1 MNLTF
6 KNELNDLILT
16 KMSAKEL
23 DLFIALLIKFSE
35 LKTDKIKV
43 SFLEIKKIMGI
54 NPRTSNKQFVNTLDK
69 MIIKSHQAIQKTEIA
84 KGKKKYLSII
94 TTTIFDEEEMTI
106 ESRINPDFKNLFEVD
121 NEKGAYTILDLK
133 ALVNFKSKY
142 SKNLYRLLK
151 QWETTGIK
159 EFSIDEFRT
168 SVDVPKTYLMKQIDQ
183 KVLTPILKE
192 LSEFFPGLNIEKFK
206 NGRGSKV
213 AKLIF
218 TWKRIERKKKVTKK
232 QEMAVPGTGTGAK
245 KLYNKELAAEK
256 TSEVEKELENLKAE
270 ERLAEIVNT
279 NLSNNVVEGTIKKVT
294 ASEYME
300 IYYDYLKANN
310 IEHSLYVKK
319 GFDMMNKGKLEIIQ
333 ENKKAL

>member
-106 ESRINPDFKNLFEVD
+106 ESRINPDFKNLFEID
-121 NEKGAYTILDLK
+121 NEKGVYTILDLK

-151 QWETTGIK
+151 QWETIGIK

-192 LSEFFPGLNIEKFK
+192 LPEFFPGLNMEKFK
-206 NGRGSKV
+206 NGRGGKV
-213 AKLIF
+213 TKIIF
-218 TWKRIERKKKVTKK
+218 TWQRIERKKKSFKK
-232 QEMAVPGTGTGAK
+232 QQEVQTQGIGSK

-256 TSEVEKELENLKAE
+256 TLEIEKEIEGLKAE
-270 ERLAEIVNT
+270 ERLAEIVKT
-279 NLSNNVVEGTIKKVT
+279 NLSSKVVEESIQELT
-294 ASEYME
+294 SDEYMGM
-300 IYYDYLKANN
+300 YYDYLKANN

-319 GFDMMNKGKLEIIQ
+319 AFDIINKNKVKIK

>member
-1 MNLTF
+1 MNLSF

-84 KGKKKYLSII
+84 KGKRKYISII
-94 TTTIFDEEEMTI
+94 TTTIFDEEDMTI
-106 ESRINPDFKNLFEVD
+106 ESRINPDFKNLFEID
-121 NEKGAYTILDLK
+121 SEKGAYTIIDLK
-133 ALVNFKSKY
+133 ALVSLKSKY

-151 QWETTGIK
+151 QWETIGIK
-159 EFSIDEFRT
+159 EFSIDEFRA

-192 LSEFFPGLNIEKFK
+192 LTEFFPGLSIEKIK
-206 NGRGSKV
+206 NGRGGKV
-213 AKLIF
+213 TKITF
-218 TWKRIERKKKVTKK
+218 TWQRVERKKKADKFKK
-232 QEMAVPGTGTGAK
+232 EKIQETPVRK
-245 KLYNKELAAEK
+245 KSAYGEEEFQKYEAEK
-256 TSEVEKELENLKAE
+256 
-270 ERLAEIVNT
+270 RLADIIET
-279 NLSNNVVEGTIKKVT
+279 NLDTKVITKENSNAKPVSAEQFEEMYK
-294 ASEYME
+294 E
-300 IYYDYLKANN
+300 YLKDNGISHARGIRLAFEQSVASKYKVAN
-310 IEHSLYVKK
+310 
-319 GFDMMNKGKLEIIQ
+319 
-333 ENKKAL
+333 